1 MDYLSRISGPKD
13 THGLSER
20 ELALLAGEIRE
31 VILSC
36 VSKVGGHLA
45 PSLGTVELT
54 VALHSMLDSPRD
66 KIIWDVGH
74 QCYAHKIITGRACEF
89 ASIRQYGGLSGFPCR
104 FESEHDIV
112 GTGHASTSIS
122 YGLGLVEAARLAGES
137 EGHVVCV
144 IGDGA
149 LSGGVAFEAMNQAGH
164 LRTPLVV
171 ILNDNQMSIKPNVGA
186 ISLYLNR
193 IRLDPTLSKL
203 REEIERGVLRI
214 PGIGTRAYSLGK
226 DVKESMKALLVP
238 GMLFEELGFAYIGV
252 VDGHDIHALR
262 KSVGQALETKRPVL
276 VHVKT
281 IKGKGYEPAEARPDD
296 FHGIGPFHIGN
307 GMTKNGSN
315 GTTYTEAFGRAI
327 LRAAREDER
336 VVAVTAAMTQGTGL
350 EPFEREFPDRLYDVG
365 IAEEHAVVFAAGLA
379 LGGMR
384 PVVAVYSTFLQR
396 AFDMLVQDIA
406 LQRLP
411 IVFAVDRAGI
421 VGDDGPTHHGVFDLS
436 YLRMIPDMVVMAPSS
451 QEQLHHM
458 VYTALRQDGPVAL
471 RYPRGLPARYTEPAE
486 LVEIPIG
493 RGEVLEEG
501 ADVALVG
508 IGTGVGIAREAGTLM
523 RAQGVV
529 PTLVDARF
537 AKPLDTDLLDRLAGT
552 HALIVTVEENVLA
565 GGFGSA
571 VLEHFAGTGVRVQRV
586 GLPDRFVPHGARA
599 RLLADAGLTARDVA
613 AAAIGVR
620 TGAVQIS

>member
-365 IAEEHAVVFAAGLA
+365 IAEEHAVVFAAGLV

-436 YLRMIPDMVVMAPSS
+436 YLRMIPNMVVMAPSS